1 MTDNQYEYMS
11 ALMDSELEQQPVN
24 AENLNALVRN
34 DDMRTRW
41 QHYHLIGAMLRNEAK
56 TAMPMDISAAVAE
69 QVAAEPVI
77 IAPKHGLLR
86 KAQLKSWLKPAANIA
101 IAASVAL
108 VTVLGVTQYQRVDD
122 GSMVA
127 TEQSSRGFQ
136 PALQTVPLGVVG
148 NPLSYNASQA
158 QPTAAQESLS
168 AQQQARL
175 QSQVQAFMV
184 DHQLQLQWHT
194 PMTISEQVKPA
205 EKEIHPENEEPLKP
219 RPQ

>member
-1 MTDNQYEYMS
+1 MTENQYEYIS
-11 ALMDSELEQQPVN
+11 ALMDAELEQQPVN
-24 AENLNALVRN
+24 AENLDALVRN

-41 QHYHLIGAMLRNEAK
+41 QHFHLIGAMLRNEAK
-56 TAMPMDISAAVAE
+56 ATMPVDISAAVAE

-108 VTVLGVTQYQRVDD
+108 VTVLGVTQYQRIDD
-122 GSMVA
+122 GSMA
-127 TEQSSRGFQ
+127 PTEQNSRGFQ

-148 NPLSYNASQA
+148 NPLSYNASQP
-158 QPTAAQESLS
+158 QPSAAQESLS
-168 AQQQARL
+168 VQQQARL

-194 PMTISEQVKPA
+194 PVVNTEQVESA
-205 EKEIHPENEEPLKP
+205 EKELKPENEEPLKP